1 MNLRAQLSERFD
13 TVAGMDFLF
22 YLLNRIWVWIATTGF
37 GAAALVVLLLLVPRI
52 RRYVIAVVS
61 RRLHGDQEDKKG
73 QKALIGAIVYAIEL
87 VAYFVLI
94 INLLETLGISI
105 GAAVVPATIV
115 SAALGFGG
123 QDLVK
128 DLLGGVFIIVE
139 KQYGIGDWVEFH
151 TPSGTVQGEV
161 VNLTLRAST
170 IRTLN
175 GEEVIIPNGD
185 AKMSVNYSSRWS
197 RAVIDIPVPLTSGG
211 SMSELE
217 RRTLAAAEDAVDK
230 EDVRGSLR
238 SSLSIQSSTSL
249 NPPTAAGQSWTVNLR
264 MIIDTDPGDQWKVER
279 AVRSAI
285 IDTWW
290 EDYGERVPTALLP
303 SRDQILTHTT
313 SENEV
318 QKKAASGNGETVDTA
333 TNEQAWSNNSDQPS
347 GRRLPTE
354 AEVDAVR
361 ADDPAGD
368 GRKRAENIA
377 AVAEEYGGAAEGL
390 VADDPEATVVHE
402 AITDETTAYQA
413 EEDASEQK
421 PDAPAV
427 PKKKLR
433 EVLSAGGRARQ
444 STVVLILL
452 FFLFS
457 ALNVMS
463 MEQEEGSDNPSGWL
477 APSRFVG
484 GDTTTEESTTQVPEN
499 QNYTEPTGT
508 ETANPNQTNQPGVD
522 GNGNNQQGQTNQPN
536 QPNQTTQPA
545 QPGQTGQPDQPGQT
559 NTQEP
564 QPDQEGNA
572 APQSGVEPQEDSL

>member
-1 MNLRAQLSERFD
+1 MNLRAQLSESFD

-115 SAALGFGG
+115 SAALGFGA

-139 KQYGIGDWVEFH
+139 KQYGVGDWVEFH

-217 RRTLAAAEDAVDK
+217 RRTLAAAEDAIDK

-238 SSLSIQSSTSL
+238 SDLSIQSSTSL

-318 QKKAASGNGETVDTA
+318 QKKAASGNGETADTA
-333 TNEQAWSNNSDQPS
+333 TNEQAWSNNSDRPS

-421 PDAPAV
+421 PDALAA
-427 PKKKLR
+427 PKQKLR

-499 QNYTEPTGT
+499 QSYTEPTGT

-522 GNGNNQQGQTNQPN
+522 GNGNNQQGQTSQPN

-545 QPGQTGQPDQPGQT
+545 QTDQTGQPGQPGQT

-564 QPDQEGNA
+564 QPGQEGNA

>member
-1 MNLRAQLSERFD
+1 MFTNRRAQLSEIFD

-22 YLLNRIWVWIATTGF
+22 YLLRGIWVWIATTGF
-37 GAAALVVLLLLVPRI
+37 GAAALVVLLLLIPRI
-52 RRYVIAVVS
+52 RRYIIAVVS
-61 RRLHGDQEDKKG
+61 RRLHGDPEDKKG

-87 VAYFVLI
+87 VAYFVLV

-115 SAALGFGG
+115 SAALGFGS

-139 KQYGIGDWVEFH
+139 KQYGVGDWVEFH

-238 SSLSIQSSTSL
+238 SDLSIQSSTSL

-290 EDYGERVPTALLP
+290 EDYRERMPTALMP
-303 SRDQILTHTT
+303 NRDQVLSYMGSDNSAQQSIAGT
-313 SENEV
+313 S
-318 QKKAASGNGETVDTA
+318 
-333 TNEQAWSNNSDQPS
+333 TNEQAWSNDTDPAS

-354 AEVDAVR
+354 AEVDAAR

-368 GRKRAENIA
+368 GKKRAENIA
-377 AVAEEYGGAAEGL
+377 AVAEEYGGEAEGL
-390 VADDPEATVVHE
+390 LVDDPEATAVHE
-402 AITDETTAYQA
+402 AVSDETTVYAA
-413 EEDASEQK
+413 EDDTAEKK
-421 PDAPAV
+421 PDSLAV
-427 PKKKLR
+427 PKRKLR

-444 STVVLILL
+444 STVVLIIL

-477 APSRFVG
+477 APSRFAG
-484 GDTTTEESTTQVPEN
+484 SETTTEETTTEVTEN
-499 QNYTEPTGT
+499 PNFTDQTGT
-508 ETANPNQTNQPGVD
+508 ETANPDQTNQPGVD
-522 GNGNNQQGQTNQPN
+522 GNQNNQQGQTNQPN
-536 QPNQTTQPA
+536 QPNQPA
-545 QPGQTGQPDQPGQT
+545 QPGQTGQN

-572 APQSGVEPQEDSL
+572 APQEGAEPQEDSL

>member
-1 MNLRAQLSERFD
+1 MNLRAQLSESFD

-115 SAALGFGG
+115 SAALGFGA

-217 RRTLAAAEDAVDK
+217 RRTLAAAEDAIDK

-238 SSLSIQSSTSL
+238 SDLSIQSSTSL

-303 SRDQILTHTT
+303 SRDQIITHTT

-333 TNEQAWSNNSDQPS
+333 TNEQAWSNNSDRPS

-421 PDAPAV
+421 PDALAA
-427 PKKKLR
+427 PKQKLR

-484 GDTTTEESTTQVPEN
+484 GDSTTEESTTQVPEN

-536 QPNQTTQPA
+536 QPA
-545 QPGQTGQPDQPGQT
+545 QPGQTGQPGQPGQT

-564 QPDQEGNA
+564 QPGQEGNA